1 MSLRLIWRAMSLL
14 LIAFVGSVLVA
25 AQGRADDAD
34 AILSNM
40 NYPKPLVGNWS
51 AVAEFHEKDGGLGY
65 DVGSYKISFVLE
77 GTYLQ
82 WEVELHDKANP
93 SKHHSFLIFI
103 TYNPVTK
110 KYDSTYFY
118 SRWAL
123 RVTETGEYDD
133 KSKEFRT
140 TVFIPLEDGVHDE
153 NVRTITRLNDRNKI
167 VYEHYSRYSNESAE
181 RMNVVITLT
190 RSDL

>member
-1 MSLRLIWRAMSLL
+1 MSLSLVNRAVVVSLF
-14 LIAFVGSVLVA
+14 ALVCSLPTT
-25 AQGRADDAD
+25 AQGRADDAQT
-34 AILSNM
+34 ILSNM
-40 NYPKPLVGNWS
+40 KYLKPLVGTWN
-51 AVAEFHEKDGGLGY
+51 AVAEFHEKDGTLAYDLGT
-65 DVGSYKISFVLE
+65 YKISFVLD

-82 WEVELHDKANP
+82 WDVELHPKDNP
-93 SKHHSFLIFI
+93 GKPHYFLNFI

-123 RVTETGEYDD
+123 RVTETGDYDN

-140 TVFIPLEDGVHDE
+140 TAFIPLEDNVHDE
-153 NVRTITRLNDRNKI
+153 NVRTITKLADPNKI
-167 VYEHYSRYSNESAE
+167 VYEHYSRYSNEDAE

-190 RSDL
+190 RQK